1 MNKKSGTAGNNEVN
15 VLRLTLHG
23 ELVGYLSESGDGRN
37 VLVIADEFKSNPD
50 RPTFSLVTHPD
61 SPRADKFMT
70 KPLVERNH
78 ILHPLLS
85 NLLPEGELRELYA
98 QGLKVH
104 VNNEFHILAHL
115 SEDLPGAITARPVK
129 PGDVPDFVLSA
140 HSSKDGIKA
149 KAVELDEARAVELDE
164 ASPENRF
171 SLAGVQMKFSMK
183 EKEGRYYLSKS
194 LSKSDL
200 PDMSVDW
207 IVKTPSTKD
216 NRKFLPLN
224 EYTAM
229 KLAGLAGVEI
239 PEIRLV
245 GMDKL
250 DTLPQIKLPDD
261 EQQAFAIK
269 RFDRA
274 EGRRVHMEDFAQIK
288 LVSPNNKYKKASYEN
303 IGQLI
308 YDYSGDGLADAQ
320 QFARRLLVNILLAN
334 GDAHLKNWSLL
345 YPDQV
350 TPRLSP
356 AYDIVT
362 TRVYIKDE
370 TRFALNLGKNKDW
383 YRASMAHFEHWAN
396 HSGIPWR
403 AIKPHLA
410 DTMTRAREQ
419 WPAALDGLPMYD
431 EHKQGLRDHWQRLHD
446 DFRIET
452 AG

>member
-1 MNKKSGTAGNNEVN
+1 MNKKSGTAGNSEVN

-23 ELVGYLSESGDGRN
+23 ELVGYLSGSGDGHN
-37 VLVIADEFKSNPD
+37 VLVIADEFKDNPD
-50 RPTFSLVTHPD
+50 RPTLSLVTHPGF
-61 SPRADKFMT
+61 PRADKVMAAPWT
-70 KPLVERNH
+70 RNQR
-78 ILHPLLS
+78 LHPVLS
-85 NLLPEGELRELYA
+85 NLLPEGSLRELYA
-98 QGLKVH
+98 RRLKVH
-104 VNNEFHILAHL
+104 ANNEFHILAYL
-115 SEDLPGAITARPVK
+115 GEDLPGAITARPVE

-140 HSSKDGIKA
+140 HSSRDGIK
-149 KAVELDEARAVELDE
+149 ARAVELDE
-164 ASPENRF
+164 ASLENRF

-200 PDMSVDW
+200 PDMSGDW
-207 IVKTPSTKD
+207 IVKTPSTIH
-216 NRKFLPLN
+216 KFVPLN

-245 GMDKL
+245 DMDKL
-250 DTLPQIKLPDD
+250 DTPPPINLPD

-274 EGRRVHMEDFAQIK
+274 EGRRVHMEDFAQI
-288 LVSPNNKYKKASYEN
+288 LVKYPHEKYTSASYAT
-303 IGQLI
+303 IGKI
-308 YDYSGDGLADAQ
+308 IHDYSGDGLADAR

-362 TRVYIKDE
+362 TRVYMEDE
-370 TRFALNLGKNKDW
+370 TKYALNLGKNKDW

-410 DTMTRAREQ
+410 DTMTQAREQ